1 MEKIKFYKY
10 YFKGV
15 AKPIIMEAE
24 SKAVADNM
32 LEQLGINSQT
42 KIDLKLLEDVRI
54 EMPIVGV
61 SVKKRKGLDYVWV
74 GKDNSSDGWMLKD
87 DFAEIE
93 RQNSKKH

>member
-1 MEKIKFYKY
+1 
-10 YFKGV
+10 
-15 AKPIIMEAE
+15 MEAE

-42 KIDLKLLEDVRI
+42 NIDLKLLEDVRI

-87 DFAEIE
+87 DFTEIE
-93 RQNSKKH
+93 RQNSKKR

>member
-15 AKPIIMEAE
+15 TKPIIMEAE

-42 KIDLKLLEDVRI
+42 NIDLKLLEDVRI

-87 DFAEIE
+87 DFTEIE
-93 RQNSKKH
+93 RQNSKKR